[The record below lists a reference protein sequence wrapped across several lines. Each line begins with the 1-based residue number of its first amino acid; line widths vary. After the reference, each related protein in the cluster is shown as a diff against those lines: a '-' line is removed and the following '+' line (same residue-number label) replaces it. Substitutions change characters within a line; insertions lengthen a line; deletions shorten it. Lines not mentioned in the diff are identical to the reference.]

1 MAAMAAGHGDGARKV
16 GRRRRR
22 FVELGFGGKLIVAI
36 SCTNPK

>member
-1 MAAMAAGHGDGARKV
+1 MAAGHGDGARKV
-16 GRRRRR
+16 GRRRR